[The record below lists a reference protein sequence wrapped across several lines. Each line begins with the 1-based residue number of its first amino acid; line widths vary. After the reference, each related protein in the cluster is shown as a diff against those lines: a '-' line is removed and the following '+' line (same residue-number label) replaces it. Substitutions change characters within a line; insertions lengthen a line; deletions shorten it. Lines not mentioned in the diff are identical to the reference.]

1 MPVIIKKEFD
11 EDFSN
16 EWLGN
21 IPSSWSKVLLSQVVS
36 QVKNKNSGLS
46 EKNLL
51 SLSYGKIKRKPIDTT
66 GGLLPASFDGYNI
79 IQTND
84 IVLRLTDLQNDHT
97 SLRVGIS
104 TQNGIITSAYIT
116 MRPKNVKTAKFL
128 YYVLHAFDIKKGF
141 YGMGSGV
148 RQGLNYDEVKRLRIP
163 FPAEY
168 EQLVIV
174 NFLDDEIERIDS
186 IISEAKAS
194 IEEYKAWKA
203 SIIYEAVTKGL
214 DPNVEMKDSG
224 VEWIGEI
231 PSSWRITKI
240 KNFVSIRSGITLGK
254 QYPAGTRLISRPY
267 LRVAN
272 VKAEYLDLNDVATI
286 MVTKEEAEKYAL
298 SPGELLMTE
307 GGDRDKLG
315 RGTIWN
321 GEISECLHQNHIF
334 AVRVN
339 EKFMLTEYLS
349 YLAASPVGR
358 VYFDITAKKTTN
370 LASTNST
377 TILQFTVPV
386 PTLKEQHTIV
396 EMLNQKCVSINEV
409 IKEKKKLIDD
419 LDSYKKSLI
428 FEVVTGKR
436 RVC

>member
-21 IPSSWSKVLLSQVVS
+21 IPSSWSMVLLSQVVS

-224 VEWIGEI
+224 VEWIGVMPEHW
-231 PSSWRITKI
+231 SLSRI
-240 KNFVSIRSGITLGK
+240 KNETKNLD
-254 QYPAGTRLISRPY
+254 Y
-267 LRVAN
+267 LREPVSAENRENKLGLYDYYGASGVIDKIDNYNVNDTVLLIGEDGAN
-272 VKAEYLDLNDVATI
+272 LRMRNLPLVYRASGKFWVNNHAHILKVNNQNNYSYMAYLLEAGDYTVYITGAAQPKLSQFNLMRFPIPMAPREEQDEIEAYLDKRV
-286 MVTKEEAEKYAL
+286 
-298 SPGELLMTE
+298 
-307 GGDRDKLG
+307 GD
-315 RGTIWN
+315 I
-321 GEISECLHQNHIF
+321 
-334 AVRVN
+334 
-339 EKFMLTEYLS
+339 
-349 YLAASPVGR
+349 
-358 VYFDITAKKTTN
+358 
-370 LASTNST
+370 
-377 TILQFTVPV
+377 
-386 PTLKEQHTIV
+386 EQ
-396 EMLNQKCVSINEV
+396 V
-409 IKEKKKLIDD
+409 IKEKELLVAD
-419 LDSYKKSLI
+419 LESYKKSLI

-436 RVC
+436 RVV